1 MRTLSDAPDRQNEH
15 DPLHARRCLDLKARC
30 LSLSLSI
37 DVLLRYGGLWR
48 MIVVL
53 HLYCRS
59 RVIPQDSSGQR
70 GGSREQLTSDW
81 RTKKRDPSFR
91 LLLLR
96 YSLLSE
102 FSRFS
107 LYQGGGMSSSQWPS
121 RLKPG
126 AVDLTSFLRGH
137 GLLGLLAGGNEHTRV
152 VSGYVHDPGLFS
164 GRSVLSW
171 SGPYGGYRLHPVAS
185 VLNRSFSGPERRSP
199 SLFSGPRPVLLAYA
213 GIL

>member
-1 MRTLSDAPDRQNEH
+1 MRISDTSFTLHLILALQVLGNQVDLAHLSQLLCIPQDRTSSKRHFKTSKPMRTLSDAPDRQNEH

-53 HLYCRS
+53 HLSCRS

-96 YSLLSE
+96 
-102 FSRFS
+102 SRCI
-107 LYQGGGMSSSQWPS
+107 Y
-121 RLKPG
+121 
-126 AVDLTSFLRGH
+126 VDALDT
-137 GLLGLLAGGNEHTRV
+137 
-152 VSGYVHDPGLFS
+152 
-164 GRSVLSW
+164 
-171 SGPYGGYRLHPVAS
+171 
-185 VLNRSFSGPERRSP
+185 
-199 SLFSGPRPVLLAYA
+199 
-213 GIL
+213 